1 MKPELIT
8 AIAAYCDDTRKLESL
23 PTTTET
29 TYYPDIKVLLAALLR
44 GERLPFDVRTG
55 TSEARQA
62 GRDMPDFILGDST
75 LFVGVYGEVKKPN
88 VTLEDLAASTEQND
102 QIGRYLAQTGVV
114 LISNVRGFGLL
125 TCKIGYHRD
134 PAVPVPPTQRSL
146 EKQVDLWSASP
157 RGRAPV
163 NEADVE
169 RLVDIITVAVTDHA
183 AIAAPADLAKIL
195 ARQARDAK
203 DAIPHNLQP
212 IRPLLDD
219 YRQALGLAFDIDDE
233 KGARF
238 FRSSLVQAI
247 FYSLFA
253 AWVLWDRE
261 AEADATFDIAAA
273 EANLPIAFLASLLH
287 DIRHPTRMRHLGLE
301 GHLQRAITTF
311 GRIDRDHFRSRMVF
325 PTIDDDG
332 DALAA
337 ITYFYEPFL
346 EAFDPKLRDE
356 LGVWYTPPEI
366 VRYQVRRVHQLL
378 KTDLGRAR
386 GLADPEVVVLDPCC
400 GTGAYLLEVA
410 RCIADQLRAEGDED
424 TIGLELAKAFE
435 QRVIGFEILTAPFAI
450 AQLQLYLL
458 LDQLGARPAEDR
470 RLAVFLTNA
479 LSGWRDEGNVKLNF
493 PEMRDEFDASQ
504 RVKRDARI
512 IVVIGNPPYDR
523 FTGAAQAEEAELVAH
538 YKGIELVPDKNK
550 KGEIKIDAFG
560 CPKMKQRGD
569 SLLYREYGVR
579 KQLLDDLY
587 IRFVRMAEERIG
599 GSADYGIV
607 SFISNS
613 SFLTGRS
620 HPLMR
625 HSMLGSFDRVWIDNL
640 NGDKYRTGKIIPSG
654 VPGAGTRDDSVFSTA
669 ADPRGI
675 QPGTAVATWL
685 KLVGHRS
692 STSTT
697 DVQYRDFWGA
707 AARKRGELLAAIGV
721 GLSETPAPP
730 YEAVHP
736 TRETRWR
743 LAPRVLEGGY
753 EAWPALDELFPVTF
767 QGVNHNRGVEGTV
780 VDGEATTLKTRMRE
794 YIEAPTFAAAAKINP
809 LLAPEDVDGK
819 PAISGYEPETIWTA
833 LHAAGFDER
842 KVKPFLTF
850 PLDTRSIYYDTGTK
864 LLNRSRPE
872 FGMNLAA
879 NEFLLTVPEPR
890 KETET
895 RPVFSTILANLHVH
909 ERGSVVFPRETTS
922 DDLLGDRDANIAEH
936 VWRSISA
943 AFGLTGRRRDQAARD
958 LVGKLF
964 RVVFAMLYAPAYQAE
979 HKSALASDWA
989 HVPIPRKAKL
999 FDCVVEAGDK
1009 VTRLLDTSVDVTA
1022 LVEEILGIETTR
1034 ALGPLKRAD
1043 GSQVRPTDLKVTITY
1058 WGGGKGR
1065 WTPRAPTIGE
1075 TPSATIAGLW
1085 GEMTGDLYIN
1095 DEAFFANVPEAVW
1108 SYQLGG
1114 YPVLKKWLGYRQ
1126 ASRRNDRPLSDSDRR
1141 WFRSMIQRIAALLAI
1156 GTTLDELYQEC
1167 IVDAFTSSDLG
1178 IER

>member
-1 MKPELIT
+1 MKAELI
-8 AIAAYCDDTRKLESL
+8 AAVALYSDETRKLLAL
-23 PTTTET
+23 PTATET
-29 TYYPDIKVLLAALLR
+29 TYYPDIKVMLAAVLR
-44 GERLPFDVRTG
+44 SEGLPFDVRTG
-55 TSEARQA
+55 TSEARQS
-62 GRDMPDFILGDST
+62 GRDMPDFVLGDST
-75 LFVGVYGEVKKPN
+75 LFVGVYGEVKKPD
-88 VTLEDLAASTEQND
+88 VTLDDLAISTDQND
-102 QIGRYLAQTGVV
+102 QIGRYLARTGIV
-114 LISNVRGFGLL
+114 LITNVRGFGLL
-125 TCKIGYHRD
+125 TCKAGYQRD
-134 PAVPVPPTQRSL
+134 PTVPVPPAQRHL
-146 EKQVDLWSASP
+146 ERRVDLWIAAPGGRSP
-157 RGRAPV
+157 VDMTEVGR
-163 NEADVE
+163 
-169 RLVDIITVAVTDHA
+169 LIDIVTIAITDHA

-203 DAIPHNLQP
+203 DAIPDDLQP

-261 AEADATFDIAAA
+261 ADTDATFDIAAA
-273 EANLPIAFLASLLH
+273 EANLPIPFLASLLH

-311 GRIDRDHFRSRMVF
+311 GRIDRDQFRTRMVF

-346 EAFDPKLRDE
+346 EAFDPKLRED

-378 KTDLGRAR
+378 KTELGRAR

-410 RCIADQLRAEGDED
+410 RCIADQLRSEGDDD

-435 QRVIGFEILTAPFAI
+435 ERVIGFEILTAPFAI

-458 LDQLGARPAEDR
+458 LDQLGARPAADR

-493 PEMRDEFDASQ
+493 PEMREEFDASQ
-504 RVKRDARI
+504 RIKQGARI

-538 YKGIELVPDKNK
+538 YKGIELVPDVNK
-550 KGEIKIDAFG
+550 KGEAKMDGFG
-560 CPKMKQRGD
+560 RPKMKQRGD

-599 GSADYGIV
+599 ETADYGIV

-620 HPLMR
+620 HPVMR
-625 HSMLGSFDRVWIDNL
+625 QSMLGNFDRVWIDNL
-640 NGDKYRTGKIIPSG
+640 NGDKYRTGKIIPTG
-654 VPGAGTRDDSVFSTA
+654 LPGAGTRDDSVFTTA

-675 QPGTAVATWL
+675 QPGTAVTTWL

-697 DVQYRDFWGA
+697 DVQYRDFWGP
-707 AARKRGELLAAIGV
+707 AARKRRELLTDIGAATAHAAATV
-721 GLSETPAPP
+721 PSA
-730 YEAVHP
+730 YEQVNP
-736 TRETRWR
+736 TRDTRWR
-743 LAPRVLEGGY
+743 LAPRVIEGGY

-767 QGVNHNRGVEGTV
+767 QGVNHNRGLEGGV
-780 VDGEATTLKTRMRE
+780 IDGNRA
-794 YIEAPTFAAAAKINP
+794 
-809 LLAPEDVDGK
+809 
-819 PAISGYEPETIWTA
+819 A
-833 LHAAGFDER
+833 LHSRLTGYLSAADFATARKLSPEIATER
-842 KVKPFLTF
+842 ARYSPEQAWSSMRNDGHFREDAITPFLTF
-850 PLDTRSIYYDTGTK
+850 PFDARYIYYADRHK
-864 LLNRSRPE
+864 WLNEARSDYRA
-872 FGMNLAA
+872 NLHD
-879 NEFLLTVPEPR
+879 NEFLITVPEPR

-895 RPVFSTILANLHVH
+895 RPVFTTLLANLHVH

-922 DDLLGDRDANIAEH
+922 DDLLGDRDANLAEP
-936 VWRSISA
+936 VWRAIASTY
-943 AFGLTGRRRDQAARD
+943 GLTGVRRDAVAREM
-958 LVGKLF
+958 VGALF

-979 HKSALASDWA
+979 HKSALSSDWA
-989 HVPIPRKAKL
+989 HVPIPRKRDL
-999 FDCVVEAGDK
+999 LDRIVDAGSK
-1009 VTRLLDTSVDVTA
+1009 VTRLLDTSIDA
-1022 LVEEILGIETTR
+1022 ADLVEEILGADTVR

-1043 GSQVRPTDLKVTITY
+1043 GGQVRPTDLTVTVTY

-1065 WTPRAPTIGE
+1065 WVTRVATAAEVPPDNALDSWGE
-1075 TPSATIAGLW
+1075 T
-1085 GEMTGDLYIN
+1085 TGDLFIN
-1095 DEAFFANVPEAVW
+1095 EDTFFANVPEAVW
-1108 SYQLGG
+1108 RYQLGG

-1126 ASRRNDRPLSDSDRR
+1126 ADRMGDRPLSDTDRR
-1141 WFRSMIQRIAALLAI
+1141 WFRSMVQRIAALLALNNA
-1156 GTTLDELYQEC
+1156 LDDLYQEC
-1167 IVDAFTSSDLG
+1167 VADAFTVTDLG
-1178 IER
+1178 IDRA

>member
-1 MKPELIT
+1 MKPELVP
-8 AIAAYCDDTRKLESL
+8 AVAAYCDETRKLQSL

-29 TYYPDIKVLLAALLR
+29 TYYPDIKVLLAAVLR
-44 GERLPFDVRTG
+44 SEGLPFDVRTG

-75 LFVGVYGEVKKPN
+75 LFVGVYGEVKRPN
-88 VTLEDLAASTEQND
+88 VTLDDLAISTDQND

-114 LISNVRGFGLL
+114 LICNVRGFGLL
-125 TCKIGYHRD
+125 TCQHGYVRD
-134 PAVPVPPTQRSL
+134 PVVPVPPARRHL
-146 EKQVDLWSASP
+146 EKRVDLWNAAP
-157 RGRAPV
+157 GGRTPV
-163 NEADVE
+163 DEAQLG
-169 RLVDIITVAVTDHA
+169 RLVDIVTVAVTDHA

-203 DAIPHNLQP
+203 AAIPDDLQP

-219 YRQALGLAFDIDDE
+219 YRSALGLAFDIDDE
-233 KGARF
+233 KGSRF

-261 AEADATFDIAAA
+261 ADDGATFDIAAA
-273 EANLPIAFLASLLH
+273 EANLPIPFLASLLH

-311 GRIDRDHFRSRMVF
+311 CRIDREQFRTRMVF
-325 PTIDDDG
+325 PTIDDNG

-346 EAFDPKLRDE
+346 EAFDPKLREE

-366 VRYQVRRVHQLL
+366 VRYQVRRVHELL

-410 RCIADQLRAEGDED
+410 RCIADQLRSEGDDD

-458 LDQLGARPAEDR
+458 LDQLGARPAADR

-479 LSGWRDEGNVKLNF
+479 LSGWRDDGNVKLNF
-493 PEMRDEFDASQ
+493 PEMREEFDASQ
-504 RVKRDARI
+504 RIKRDARI

-538 YKGIELVPDKNK
+538 YKGIELVPEVNR
-550 KGEIKIDAFG
+550 KGEAKMDGFG
-560 CPKMKQRGD
+560 RPKMKQRGD

-599 GSADYGIV
+599 ESADYGIV

-620 HPLMR
+620 HPIMR
-625 HSMLGSFDRVWIDNL
+625 KSMLRSFDRVWVDNL

-654 VPGAGTRDDSVFSTA
+654 LPGAGTRDDSVFSTA

-675 QPGTAVATWL
+675 QPGTAVTTWL
-685 KLVGHRS
+685 KLAGHRS

-697 DVQYRDFWGA
+697 AVQYRDFWGP
-707 AARKRGELLAAIGV
+707 AARKREHLLAD
-721 GLSETPAPP
+721 TTTTTQPT
-730 YEAVHP
+730 YEAVTP

-743 LAPRVLEGGY
+743 LAPRVIEGGY

-780 VDGEATTLKTRMRE
+780 IDGDAATLKTRMQG
-794 YIEAPTFAAAAKINP
+794 YIEAPSFAAAAKVIP
-809 LLAPEDVDGK
+809 GLAPDDVEGK
-819 PAISGYEPETIWTA
+819 PAISGYEPEGVWDD
-833 LHAAGFDER
+833 LHATGYDAG
-842 KVKPFLTF
+842 KVKPFLAF
-850 PLDTRSIYYDTGTK
+850 PFDPRSIYYETGTK

-872 FGMNLAA
+872 FAVNLER

-922 DDLLGDRDANIAEH
+922 DDLLGDRDANLSEP
-936 VWRSISA
+936 VWRELA
-943 AFGLTGRRRDQAARD
+943 AAYGLTGARRDQAARD
-958 LVGKLF
+958 TVGKLF
-964 RVVFAMLYAPAYQAE
+964 RVVFAMLYAPAYQSE
-979 HKSALASDWA
+979 HKSALSSDWA
-989 HVPIPRKAKL
+989 HVPIPRDKTL
-999 FDCVVEAGDK
+999 FDRIVEAGDR
-1009 VTRLLDTSVDVTA
+1009 VTRLLDTNVDVTQ
-1022 LVEEILGIETTR
+1022 LVEQILGAGAIRT
-1034 ALGPLKRAD
+1034 LGPLKRAD
-1043 GSQVRPTDLKVTITY
+1043 GGQVRPDDLKVTVTY

-1065 WTPRAPTIGE
+1065 WIVRPRSAVEAPPVAVGDAWGE
-1075 TPSATIAGLW
+1075 T
-1085 GEMTGDLYIN
+1085 TGDLFIN
-1095 DEAFFANVPEAVW
+1095 DDAFFANVPEAVW
-1108 SYQLGG
+1108 RYQLGG

-1126 ASRRNDRPLSDSDRR
+1126 GSRMAGRPLTDADRR
-1141 WFRSMIQRIAALLAI
+1141 WFRSMIQRVAALLALN
-1156 GTTLDELYQEC
+1156 TTLDELYYEC
-1167 IVDAFTSSDLG
+1167 VADAFTATDIG
-1178 IER
+1178 MERM